1 MDKKSIGLISAI
13 CLMLCISTVVL
24 YQTWFAEKEQPAAN
38 VSQQVAE
45 EMALGCIAMNQEAR
59 VINGGC
65 EDMWI
70 RAKVGQAG
78 ETVQTAG
85 GEAGASKTR
94 CRLVSETITADP
106 TEEEK
111 QAGVWVPAQDGY
123 YYYSKPVPPGEQSEP
138 LFQSVAG
145 QAGDEE
151 YTGDVGTRGAPGQ
164 NTRIKVQAEAVQVN
178 WISQPAENGPDA
190 FRHFS
195 LQSLETEKGTI
206 V

>member
-13 CLMLCISTVVL
+13 CLMLCISAAVL
-24 YQTWFAEKEQPAAN
+24 YQTWFAEKEQPAAD
-38 VSQQVAE
+38 VSQQIAE
-45 EMALGCIAMNQEAR
+45 EMALSCIAMNQEAR

-78 ETVQTAG
+78 RNVGTAK
-85 GEAGASKTR
+85 AGAEEGKVR
-94 CRLVSETITADP
+94 CRLVSETIAEDP

-123 YYYSKPVPPGEQSEP
+123 YYYSKPVSPGEQSEP
-138 LFQSVAG
+138 LFQSIAG
-145 QAGDEE
+145 QTE
-151 YTGDVGTRGAPGQ
+151 DVESVGSAGTREMSGQ
-164 NTRIKVQAEAVQVN
+164 NARIRVQAEAVQVN
-178 WISQPAENGPDA
+178 WLSQPAENGPDA

-195 LQSLETEKGTI
+195 LQSLETEKGT
-206 V
+206 VV